1 MIYLNRE
8 AQKRALGIFHF
19 ALKPSAL
26 LFLGSS
32 ESLDEGSALFSAVDK
47 RHRIYVQCPA
57 QRAGLPAPAG
67 AGTLQRAL
75 EAQERAHG
83 GPVLPGRAFVG
94 EPSSTGP
101 VGTELARSEEGVSP
115 AELHFKLIERF
126 APPSVLV
133 NRDYQIVH
141 LSENAG
147 RFLQFS
153 GGEPT
158 TNLLRVVHPNLR
170 IGLRTALFQAVEA
183 NLPVEVSHV
192 PVEIEGAQRLVDIR
206 VSPAPEAAPGFLIV
220 VFDGREPLQ
229 QTGEENIAQLQPRL
243 EPEPIV
249 RQLEREIESL
259 KSRLRDTVEQ
269 YEAGAEE
276 QKASNEELQA
286 MNEELRSASEEL
298 ETSRE
303 ELQSI
308 NEELA
313 TVNQELKSKVE
324 ELGQTNS
331 DLHNLMA
338 STAIATI
345 FLDRDFRIMRYTP
358 SAVSLFNLIPGDI
371 GRPLGNLASELE
383 YLEMIADT
391 ERVLKDLVPVE
402 REVRAGGHWFLT
414 RVLPYRTL
422 DDHIAGVVLT
432 FVDITDRKHIEE
444 ALRESEEQFRRAIED
459 APIPMIMQAEDGQV
473 LQISNTWT
481 ELTGCTREEIPTFE
495 AWLNHAYGSGAEVV
509 REHMRKLFQGE
520 MPQLEV
526 EIEVN
531 TRTSDT
537 RTWAFSASA
546 PGTLR
551 DGRRF
556 IVGMAL
562 DISERKKT
570 EGAALRESEERL
582 GLIVEN
588 AREYAIFAMDLDR
601 RITSW
606 NSGARRILGYRQE
619 EALGQSADIIFT
631 PEDRAMQI
639 PEREADKALADGR
652 ASDERWH
659 LRKDGSRFWGSG
671 VMMAMH
677 DAQGVVIGL
686 VKIFRD
692 HTERLEAKTALERS
706 LRETEQARAEA
717 EAAGK
722 AKDHFLAVLSH
733 ELRTPLT
740 PVFMCVDTLMLREDV
755 PVEVVEALE
764 MIKRSVRLE
773 SQLIDDL
780 LDVTRISRGK
790 LELSREP
797 MDLHHAVR
805 LAAEIVMPD
814 MAGRTQRLNL
824 ALDANAHEL
833 SGDFK
838 RLQQVFW
845 NLLKNASKF
854 TPEGGEIAIR
864 SRNEPGSSNEPARI
878 VVEVT
883 DTGIGFNAG
892 APERIFEAFTQANE
906 AIIQEYGGLGLGL
919 AIARAV
925 VKAHDG
931 EIRGESAGHNQGA
944 TFTVR
949 LPLSRI
955 K

>member
-1 MIYLNRE
+1 MHI
-8 AQKRALGIFHF
+8 
-19 ALKPSAL
+19 
-26 LFLGSS
+26 
-32 ESLDEGSALFSAVDK
+32 
-47 RHRIYVQCPA
+47 
-57 QRAGLPAPAG
+57 
-67 AGTLQRAL
+67 
-75 EAQERAHG
+75 
-83 GPVLPGRAFVG
+83 
-94 EPSSTGP
+94 
-101 VGTELARSEEGVSP
+101 
-115 AELHFKLIERF
+115 
-126 APPSVLV
+126 
-133 NRDYQIVH
+133 
-141 LSENAG
+141 SENAA

-170 IGLRTALFQAVEA
+170 IGLRTALFQAAET
-183 NLPVEVSHV
+183 NLPVKV
-192 PVEIEGAQRLVDIR
+192 PHAPMETEGAQSLLDIR
-206 VSPAPEAAPGFLIV
+206 VSPAREAAPGFLIV
-220 VFDGREPLQ
+220 VFDVREPLQ
-229 QTGEENIAQLQPRL
+229 QTGEENVAQLQPRR

-259 KSRLRDTVEQ
+259 KSRLHDTVEQ

-331 DLHNLMA
+331 DLYNLMA

-358 SAVSLFNLIPGDI
+358 SAVSLFNLIPGDL
-371 GRPLGNLASELE
+371 GRPLANLASELE
-383 YLEMIADT
+383 YSEMIADT

-402 REVRAGGHWFLT
+402 REVRAGARWFLT

-422 DDHIAGVVLT
+422 DDHIGGVVLT

-444 ALRESEEQFRRAIED
+444 ALRESEERFRRAIED
-459 APIPMIMQAEDGQV
+459 APIPVIMQAEDGQV

-481 ELTGCTREEIPTFE
+481 ELTGYTREEIPTFE
-495 AWLNHAYGSGAEVV
+495 AWLNHAYGPGAEVV

-520 MPQLEV
+520 MRQLEV

-531 TRTSDT
+531 TRRSDAC
-537 RTWAFSASA
+537 TWAFSASA

-562 DISERKKT
+562 DISERKKAA
-570 EGAALRESEERL
+570 GAALRESEERL

-606 NSGARRILGYRQE
+606 NSGARRILGYTQE

-631 PEDRAMQI
+631 PEDRAMRI

-659 LRKDGSRFWGSG
+659 LRKDGSRFWGNG

-686 VKIFRD
+686 VKIFQD

-717 EAAGK
+717 EAASK
-722 AKDHFLAVLSH
+722 AKDDFLAVLSH

-740 PVFMCVDTLMLREDV
+740 PVFMCVDTLMLRPDLPEQ
-755 PVEVVEALE
+755 VVEALGT
-764 MIKRSVRLE
+764 IQRNVALE
-773 SQLIDDL
+773 SKFIDEL

-790 LELSREP
+790 L
-797 MDLHHAVR
+797 
-805 LAAEIVMPD
+805 
-814 MAGRTQRLNL
+814 
-824 ALDANAHEL
+824 
-833 SGDFK
+833 
-838 RLQQVFW
+838 
-845 NLLKNASKF
+845 
-854 TPEGGEIAIR
+854 
-864 SRNEPGSSNEPARI
+864 
-878 VVEVT
+878 
-883 DTGIGFNAG
+883 
-892 APERIFEAFTQANE
+892 
-906 AIIQEYGGLGLGL
+906 
-919 AIARAV
+919 
-925 VKAHDG
+925 
-931 EIRGESAGHNQGA
+931 
-944 TFTVR
+944 
-949 LPLSRI
+949 
-955 K
+955 